1 MAVVLGHP
9 LVGLAGIRWRTES
22 AKAMDAAWH
31 CVSGCVLAF
40 LFVAFNL
47 GPGDN
52 LDPLL
57 PLSKAVIAVPQ
68 AIVAAT
74 LIVLVVI
81 TWRDVCDPRLWTS
94 TEDT

>member
-1 MAVVLGHP
+1 MAVVVGIP
-9 LVGLAGIRWRTES
+9 LSAWLVFACAPKAGRPWALRGIAFLAVFW
-22 AKAMDAAWH
+22 
-31 CVSGCVLAF
+31 AF

-52 LDPLL
+52 LEPLL

-81 TWRDVCDPRLWTS
+81 SWRDLCDRRLWTS
-94 TEDT
+94 TEDP